1 MYSFRITES
10 QTLEWNVRKSTR
22 CPLVLS
28 SLGPLLLIQC
38 LLEFVFLYF
47 FLLLLL
53 IVYRYVLSF
62 FPSYHWMHLHNL
74 IWYILWRSILR
85 WSYNISS
92 ANCIYDQQKIL
103 QQSCITSY
111 TLIHSFDRSKFIL
124 TFNNYLR
131 DLEQLVNRWF
141 VTIIIWISRPIILK
155 KLEK

>member
-1 MYSFRITES
+1 MNYGSNINFTGKTEYNLIHLFTHFES
-10 QTLEWNVRKSTR
+10 LIHK
-22 CPLVLS
+22 PLNGTFVNLPDAHSVLS

-53 IVYRYVLSF
+53 ILYRYVLSF

-74 IWYILWRSILR
+74 IWYILWRSILK

-92 ANCIYDQQKIL
+92 AYNFIYDQQMIL

-111 TLIHSFDRSKFIL
+111 TLIHSFDRSKF
-124 TFNNYLR
+124 N
-131 DLEQLVNRWF
+131 
-141 VTIIIWISRPIILK
+141 
-155 KLEK
+155 